1 MEQEPKMAYEIR
13 KATPDDIVKL
23 RTLHADIWRETYPS
37 EENGVPE
44 EWVREYTEKWL
55 TPEKLQESV
64 EVVSAI
70 LSDPNQFYLSAW
82 SGDEP
87 MGFIHVLTKED
98 GTKRLE
104 GLYVDKSMRGTGLS
118 RELMAQADEFIGDNE
133 VDLEVASYNSRAIRF
148 YEKHGFE
155 IDRDGGLFKG
165 KIPCTIMVRKGR
177 NG

>member
-1 MEQEPKMAYEIR
+1 MEKELKPACEIR

-23 RTLHADIWRETYPS
+23 RTLHAAIWRETYPN
-37 EENGVPE
+37 EEHGVSE

-82 SGDEP
+82 SGEEP
-87 MGFIHVLTKED
+87 MGFIHVFTKED

-118 RELMAQADEFIGDNE
+118 HELMAQADEFIGDSE
-133 VDLEVASYNSRAIRF
+133 VDLEVASYNDRAIRF

-155 IDRDGGLFKG
+155 INCDGGLFKG
-165 KIPCTIMVRKGR
+165 KIPCTIMVRRAKEG
-177 NG
+177 